1 MQSIF
6 FHAVF
11 EGFLLVHHIC
21 KYFLFLEIGNR
32 NFDVFLLKIFD
43 HVVKHHHEQLRMNG
57 YHDFHRS
64 MNVHKG
70 VPFYIVSL
78 WNSAILGVQA
88 LMQHYYGSN
97 FGLHC
102 VESWLSP
109 LVYIVLFSSVETV
122 ILALINGC
130 YISM

>member
-1 MQSIF
+1 
-6 FHAVF
+6 
-11 EGFLLVHHIC
+11 
-21 KYFLFLEIGNR
+21 
-32 NFDVFLLKIFD
+32 
-43 HVVKHHHEQLRMNG
+43 MNG
-57 YHDFHRS
+57 YHDFHRAT
-64 MNVHKG
+64 NVHKG

-88 LMQHYYGSN
+88 LMQHYYGPN

-130 YISM
+130 YISESTFHIVFKPFFLYYYFSL